1 VRVYFVVSEELES
14 GGHPYG
20 DPPEPPEYGCIAV
33 IVVAATAHKARWLA
47 WKGDSASRSCTAAD
61 MPNFRCWRLGEVSG
75 LLDEFPHVMNDGE
88 AKPWWRL
95 ITDEM
100 KGPSHRGMKPQL
112 WRRDVAIFS
121 GDPSL

>member
-47 WKGDSASRSCTAAD
+47 WRADTASRSCTAAD
-61 MPNFRCWRLGEVSG
+61 MPNFRCHRLGAAVG
-75 LLDEFPHVMNDGE
+75 PARVLPDVE
-88 AKPWWRL
+88 AKPYWL
-95 ITDEM
+95 LVTDAM
-100 KGPSHRGMKPQL
+100 KGPAPRGVALQL
-112 WRRDVAIFS
+112 WRRDVAILG